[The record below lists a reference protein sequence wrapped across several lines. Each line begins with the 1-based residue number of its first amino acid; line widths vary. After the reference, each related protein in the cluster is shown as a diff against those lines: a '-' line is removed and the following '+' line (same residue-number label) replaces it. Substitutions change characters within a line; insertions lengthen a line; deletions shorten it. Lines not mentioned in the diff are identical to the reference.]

1 MEQELWKKYRLRT
14 IVGMLFKTV
23 EVVFDVMTPLIV
35 ADMIDVGVATH
46 DAGYVVR
53 RGILLVCM
61 ACAGYSSTL
70 VTQHVASKVSQ
81 GVGTDLR
88 NALFRKINS
97 FGAAEIDRIGT
108 PSLVTRITND
118 VNQIQLAAAMAIR
131 QLIRWP
137 ILAVGSLVAAIM
149 IDRTLGLIFLAV
161 TPLVA
166 LVFYLVMKRSIP
178 YYSLM
183 QKKLDHISI
192 VTREALSGVRVIRA
206 FRHEKEEE
214 KRFREAA
221 VSQADTAITV

>member
-1 MEQELWKKYRLRT
+1 MEQELWRKYRLRT

-81 GVGTDLR
+81 GVGTDMR

-97 FGAAEIDRIGT
+97 FGAAEIDRMER
-108 PSLVTRITND
+108 RITEK
-118 VNQIQLAAAMAIR
+118 VYSSHGI
-131 QLIRWP
+131 
-137 ILAVGSLVAAIM
+137 ILAGIGIYAIDQNCSDIRENILNIVRRHDGVIQIHGIFVDTAAKK
-149 IDRTLGLIFLAV
+149 
-161 TPLVA
+161 
-166 LVFYLVMKRSIP
+166 LVFDVIIDYERKDKSEIFNAVCEDV
-178 YYSLM
+178 
-183 QKKLDHISI
+183 QKAYPDWNVSVNLDIDI
-192 VTREALSGVRVIRA
+192 
-206 FRHEKEEE
+206 
-214 KRFREAA
+214 
-221 VSQADTAITV
+221 